1 MLHYADCVVLL
12 LLCGFYFTSAMFT
25 VLSLLSQSNSSFWEK
40 VLKSVKVQDWLSGR
54 ELPGWV
60 SGITS
65 KTYLKNDLGRYKALK
80 NQGKQYHA
88 CSCQETSPENRIQH
102 KIQLES
108 TLQY

>member
-1 MLHYADCVVLL
+1 MWLL
-12 LLCGFYFTSAMFT
+12 LYFCYVYCFVVAVTIEQ
-25 VLSLLSQSNSSFWEK
+25 LFWGEK

-80 NQGKQYHA
+80 KQGKQ
-88 CSCQETSPENRIQH
+88 
-102 KIQLES
+102 
-108 TLQY
+108 